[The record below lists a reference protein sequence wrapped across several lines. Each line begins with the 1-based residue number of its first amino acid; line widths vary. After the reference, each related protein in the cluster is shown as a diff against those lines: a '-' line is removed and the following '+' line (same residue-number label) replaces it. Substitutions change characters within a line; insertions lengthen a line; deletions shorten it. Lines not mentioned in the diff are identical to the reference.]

1 MKSRRTVGFS
11 TDRSPRSLFVQS
23 RSFEPEDIAKKLRS
37 ICFDRAEARFSI
49 GVLLG
54 SAKRLDFMIAD
65 SLILF
70 NARLFTNL
78 MEYMKPKAV
87 GDPQKA
93 YESLNFNSKLD
104 VGFIL
109 RDCLFL
115 LQSPNDEHILSLQT
129 RLSIAYQKNLDPFLS
144 DHSELHSGIAE
155 GGFVR
160 KTSTCFETVKTSV
173 ELYRSELF
181 TYNKSDIFKPI
192 LEDYHVSKLEIKK
205 RALTQPFDLN
215 LTMRS
220 LLCGC
225 NRGTIKLT
233 SLMVSICPIKVN
245 VGLLMRFR

>member
-1 MKSRRTVGFS
+1 MGFS

-23 RSFEPEDIAKKLRS
+23 RSFEPEDIAKKLRG
-37 ICFDRAEARFSI
+37 ICFDRSKARFSV

-54 SAKRLDFMIAD
+54 SAKRLDFMIGD

-78 MEYMKPKAV
+78 MEYMKPKLV
-87 GDPQKA
+87 GNPQKV
-93 YESLNFNSKLD
+93 YESLNFDRKLD
-104 VGFIL
+104 IGFIL

-144 DHSELHSGIAE
+144 DHSELHLGIAE

-160 KTSTCFETVKTSV
+160 KTSTCFETVKTSI

-181 TYNKSDIFKPI
+181 TYKKSDIFSPI

-225 NRGTIKLT
+225 NRGLIKFIT
-233 SLMVSICPIKVN
+233 SLIISICLIIKAN
-245 VGLLMRFR
+245 VGPSMRYH